1 MVTHFE
7 SVLLREGD
15 DPDKLTAKFDTYMQ
29 FLNDS
34 QGAANVADFSL
45 ISGKVKSLQD
55 EVDQLNKNI
64 EHYIDVSA
72 TAHNDKDS
80 SKAQLKTE
88 QGKVLALE
96 SEVTRIIAE
105 LGDTQGELS
114 NEQNKVTRYEADVE
128 NKTKELKKNRDDM
141 ILKDAEL
148 ANDKLKK
155 QGCTTKLQDE
165 ENKYKE
171 TMKQLTAMDTKYAEL
186 DEAHRELQRQNR
198 PVRTQTAQLKDR
210 VSILLDRL
218 QELVPT
224 LHGQDYLRRFTEI
237 TDLIKTVFDD
247 VTEDASK
254 KQLLKAITDSLWPRG
269 NGQFKRDLDQLLSF
283 TGNSV

>member
-105 LGDTQGELS
+105 
-114 NEQNKVTRYEADVE
+114 NERIE
-128 NKTKELKKNRDDM
+128 KK
-141 ILKDAEL
+141 
-148 ANDKLKK
+148 
-155 QGCTTKLQDE
+155 
-165 ENKYKE
+165 
-171 TMKQLTAMDTKYAEL
+171 
-186 DEAHRELQRQNR
+186 
-198 PVRTQTAQLKDR
+198 
-210 VSILLDRL
+210 S
-218 QELVPT
+218 
-224 LHGQDYLRRFTEI
+224 
-237 TDLIKTVFDD
+237 
-247 VTEDASK
+247 
-254 KQLLKAITDSLWPRG
+254 
-269 NGQFKRDLDQLLSF
+269 
-283 TGNSV
+283 